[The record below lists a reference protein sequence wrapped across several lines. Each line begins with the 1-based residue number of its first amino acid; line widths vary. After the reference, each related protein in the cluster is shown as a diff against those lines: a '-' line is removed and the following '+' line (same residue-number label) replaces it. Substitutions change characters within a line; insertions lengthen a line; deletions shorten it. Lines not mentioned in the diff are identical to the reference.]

1 VNLAEHD
8 AEDLSIDTRD
18 RFVSRLTDGPIPVCH
33 VSFIAALV
41 SQKPLHGMQVESM
54 PRQEA
59 TCKMGTVGRD
69 ELKLAVVTQKNLRE
83 PVGSVH
89 VSTKTT

>member
-1 VNLAEHD
+1 VNLTEHD
-8 AEDLSIDTRD
+8 AGTFRLTRVTGS
-18 RFVSRLTDGPIPVCH
+18 FALTDGPIPVCH

-59 TCKMGTVGRD
+59 SCKMG
-69 ELKLAVVTQKNLRE
+69 AVDGNM
-83 PVGSVH
+83 H
-89 VSTKTT
+89 